1 MKVVINRDFG
11 GFGLSDEAIA
21 YYGKLK
27 GLNLIEVKVSKSE
40 LIGSLWYTDEV
51 KDENSFFDF
60 QIPRNDL
67 SLVKVV
73 EEMGEK
79 ANSRYANLVVVE
91 IPDDVDWQVMEYDG
105 REWVAEAHRTWN

>member
-11 GFGLSDEAIA
+11 GFGLSDEAIE

-27 GLNLIEVKVSKSE
+27 GLSLIEVKVSKSE
-40 LIGSLWYTDEV
+40 LIGSLWYTDEI
-51 KDENSFFDF
+51 KDENSFFVF

-73 EEMGEK
+73 EEMGKK
-79 ANSRYANLVVVE
+79 ANGRCADLLVVE
-91 IPDDVDWQVMEYDG
+91 IPDDVDWQIMEYDG
-105 REWVAEAHRTWN
+105 REWIAERHRTWP